1 MIYFCKGNI
10 ILNIAI
16 LKLGISFYKINTTLK
31 MKKIVI
37 ALVFLSHLCYAQITK
52 PSKQDN
58 DIKLTSLPYYS
69 FGKGVGITS
78 PDSLFQFNIRFRMQN
93 RLTYYENEGEQSYY
107 EAQIRRLRLRFD
119 GFVGN
124 PKFLYVIQLSFG
136 TGDIGVQKSG
146 ETLNVIRDAIFYYRP
161 SNNWQVGFGVT
172 KLPGR
177 RQTVNSSG
185 GIQLTDRTINNSRF
199 SIDRDLGL
207 HFANLHE
214 KKDIFSYNFKGA
226 ITLGEGRNWSSN
238 SANSILKD
246 NNGLC
251 YTGKVELLPMGT
263 FKRDGHYFEGDI
275 LREPSPKLMF
285 SGSYSF
291 NAKARKTQ
299 GQLGDY
305 LYETRDL
312 SSLLLDAIAKYNGWA
327 FMASYNTRGTKNPMT
342 INPSDIA
349 KTATVFTGNG
359 TDLQLSYCFPSKY
372 ELVGRYSTQN
382 VASDSKMIYPDINQ
396 YSFGVTK
403 YIWEHALK
411 LQTEFT
417 TEKQYFY
424 DNTEKSNWYLRF
436 EIEIGI

>member
-1 MIYFCKGNI
+1 MV
-10 ILNIAI
+10 ILPLQNSI
-16 LKLGISFYKINTTLK
+16 LT
-31 MKKIVI
+31 MKKIYFL
-37 ALVFLSHLCYAQITK
+37 ALLFSTLSFSQILK
-52 PSKQDN
+52 PSKNDN

-93 RLTYYENEGEQSYY
+93 RLTYYDNENQEPFY

-136 TGDIGVQKSG
+136 TGDIGTQRDG
-146 ETLNVIRDAIFYYRP
+146 ETLNVIRDAILYYKP
-161 SNNWQVGFGVT
+161 SSKWQIGFGLT

-185 GIQLTDRTINNSRF
+185 AIQLTDRTINNTRF
-199 SIDRDLGL
+199 SIDRDLGI
-207 HFANLHE
+207 HFANINE
-214 KKDIFSYNFKGA
+214 YKDKFSYSFKGA
-226 ITLGEGRNWSSN
+226 ITLGEGRNWNTNTSN
-238 SANSILKD
+238 SVLKD

-251 YTGKVELLPMGT
+251 YTGKVELMPFGT
-263 FKRDGHYFEGDI
+263 FKKDGHYFEGDI
-275 LREPSPKLMF
+275 LRETEPKLMV

-291 NAKARKTQ
+291 NHKARKTQ
-299 GQLGDY
+299 GQLGDF
-305 LYETRDL
+305 LFQTKDL
-312 SSLLLDAIAKYNGWA
+312 SSVLLDAIAKYNGWA
-327 FMASYNTRGTKNPMT
+327 FMASYNYRNTKNPVT
-342 INPSDIA
+342 INPNDTTQ
-349 KTATVFTGNG
+349 TATVFTGNG

-372 ELVGRYSTQN
+372 ELIGRYSTQN
-382 VASDSKMIYPDINQ
+382 VSAEAKRYYPDTNQ
-396 YSFGVTK
+396 LSFGITK

-417 TEKQYFY
+417 TEKQLFY
-424 DNTEKSNWYLRF
+424 NNTQKSNWYLRF